1 MMDTS
6 NLLIFI
12 ICAFALGIVVI
23 LNKDRLEPRLRRSL
37 ALASVVLI
45 ALAFGLMIYSFLV

>member
-1 MMDTS
+1 MDTS

-12 ICAFALGIVVI
+12 ICAFALGVVVI

-45 ALAFGLMIYSFLV
+45 ALAFGLMIYSFLA